1 MASIEWVK
9 KYRPNALSEI
19 VGNKKAVESLKKWAE
34 EWQNGIPDKK
44 GIILHGQA
52 GIGKTSAAHALAS
65 DLGWETIEMNA
76 SDQRTASIIEKIAG
90 SASQMSSLTGT
101 SSKRLIILDE
111 ADNMH
116 GNADRGG
123 KRAIGNIIKNTD
135 QPILLIAND
144 LYSMTTSIRSLCEVV
159 KFNTIQSRS
168 MIPAL
173 KNICV
178 EEDIMCGVGV
188 IEKIAEISGGD
199 LRSAVKDLQAAAIGR
214 SEINVE
220 DVTTAERD
228 TKESIFKV
236 LAKIFKSTDPVAA
249 LHATYSLDETP
260 EDLIQWIDENLPIQ
274 YQEGK
279 EGIDS
284 DIIQGYRNLSRADI
298 YLGRVKKR
306 QNYRLWR
313 YAGILMT
320 CGTVTAKSHIHRGF
334 VKYQPPSI
342 WRKMGQLR
350 AKRNMRDNVASKIG
364 QHCHKPIQ
372 QTRIELIKM
381 YGMMLKDED
390 YAVNV
395 TTNLKLDVDE
405 IVFLTGGKKVTKKI
419 QKIYDSARLQI
430 EETASSDINV
440 FFKTGKNDKGQMKK
454 QTGFDQIP
462 DNATSNAMI
471 DKIGDTSTPTRQKK
485 KPQKTL
491 FDF

>member
-1 MASIEWVK
+1 MESLEWVE
-9 KYRPNALSEI
+9 KYRPNTLLEI
-19 VGNKKAVESLKKWAE
+19 VGNKRAVESLKKWAE
-34 EWQNGIPDKK
+34 EWQNGIPEKR

-101 SSKRLIILDE
+101 SAKRLIILDE

-123 KRAIGNIIKNTD
+123 KRAIGNVIKDTD

-144 LYSMTTSIRSLCEVV
+144 LYGMTPSIRSLCEVV
-159 KFNTIQSRS
+159 KFNIIQSRS

-178 EEDIMCGVGV
+178 EEGVMCGVGV
-188 IEKIAEISGGD
+188 IEKIAENSGGD

-214 SEINVE
+214 SEIYVE
-220 DVTTAERD
+220 DVATAERD

-236 LAKIFKSTDPVAA
+236 LAKIFKNTDPVAA

-260 EDLIQWIDENLPIQ
+260 EDLIHWIDENLPTQ
-274 YQEGK
+274 YKEEGAI
-279 EGIDS
+279 GS

-320 CGTVTAKSHIHRGF
+320 CGTVTAKTHIHRGF

-364 QHCHKPIQ
+364 QHCHEPIQ
-372 QTRIELIKM
+372 QARIDLIRM

-390 YAVNV
+390 YAVDV

-419 QKIYDSARLQI
+419 QKIYDSARSQM
-430 EETASSDINV
+430 EETAYSDIDV
-440 FFKTGKNDKGQMKK
+440 FFETGKNNKGQK
-454 QTGFDQIP
+454 QIGLDQIP
-462 DNATSNAMI
+462 DNEPSETLI
-471 DKIGDTSTPTRQKK
+471 DKTRDTSTSTRQRK